1 MKIDD
6 VFSDK
11 SILERK
17 HNISSEK
24 LKNMSMEELIP
35 FIFLV
40 NIFGYV
46 FLNEEI
52 ENTKQSTEKMK
63 LLSESSGSICI
74 DTLKMEYMEENIES
88 NNQ

>member
-6 VFSDK
+6 VLSDK

-17 HNISSEK
+17 RNISSEE

-35 FIFLV
+35 LILLV
-40 NIFGYV
+40 NIFGDV

-52 ENTKQSTEKMK
+52 ENAKQSTEKMNVLPK
-63 LLSESSGSICI
+63 SSGSICI
-74 DTLKMEYMEENIES
+74 DTSKKEYVENES
-88 NNQ
+88 NCE

>member
-6 VFSDK
+6 IVSDK
-11 SILERK
+11 STLERK
-17 HNISSEK
+17 QSISSEK

-35 FIFLV
+35 LILLV
-40 NIFGYV
+40 NIFGDD

-52 ENTKQSTEKMK
+52 ENAKQSTEKIK

-74 DTLKMEYMEENIES
+74 DTLKMEYVENES
-88 NNQ
+88 NRK